1 MIEPDVIG
9 ERKSTNHTPTIA
21 LGLAALLLL
30 VVGGLSYRDSVRSN
44 LEKEYAEK
52 EARLMQRLGLPV
64 ETAAPATAAGNPAAN
79 PAANT
84 PPPGTTV
91 LYDAKGNPVYLT
103 GAQPAA
109 PATAAA
115 PPVAS
120 AAAPGG
126 LQVEA
131 GLPAPEDPDI
141 LRLQQTLNQARQQGA
156 ATEQRFNQLAGSG
169 DPLAA
174 EANAISAAGADA
186 TAAGGNATITSEL
199 PDFLRVAVE
208 NPPGGNPEVEA
219 RLARV
224 RTQVTS
230 APSLGKVTSYDKDW
244 GIVTFNA
251 GAGQGVKIDQR
262 FAVRRGSEI
271 LGWVKVNEVLED
283 EAIATLV
290 TKNAD
295 SDTAVKPEI
304 GDDLIDFELF

>member
-9 ERKSTNHTPTIA
+9 ERKTSNHTPTIA

-44 LEKEYAEK
+44 LEKEYEEK
-52 EARLMQRLGLPV
+52 EARLMQRLGVP
-64 ETAAPATAAGNPAAN
+64 APASVAGNPAAPTAGAAA
-79 PAANT
+79 PA
-84 PPPGTTV
+84 PGTTV
-91 LYDAKGNPVYLT
+91 LYDAQGNPVYLT
-103 GAQPAA
+103 GTQPAA
-109 PATAAA
+109 PASSNPPAA
-115 PPVAS
+115 PAG
-120 AAAPGG
+120 APAG

-131 GLPAPEDPDI
+131 TLPAPEDPDI
-141 LRLQQTLNQARQQGA
+141 LRLQQSLDQARQQGA
-156 ATEQRFNQLAGSG
+156 ATEQRFNQLAGSL

-174 EANAISAAGADA
+174 EADAISAAGANA
-186 TAAGGNATITSEL
+186 PAAGGNATITSEL

-208 NPPGGNPEVEA
+208 NPPGGNPEIEA

-224 RTQVTS
+224 RSQVTS
-230 APSLGKVTSYDKDW
+230 APSLGKVTGYDKDW

-262 FAVRRGSEI
+262 FAVRRGTEI

-295 SDTAVKPEI
+295 SDTAVKPDV